1 MNLYHSP
8 GACSLAD
15 HIALVETNLDYRLI
29 AVDRQKRTDDGRDF
43 RAINPKG
50 YVPTLELD
58 DGTVLTENVAILVW
72 IAENGGALL
81 PETGLTR
88 WRALE
93 ASIFMATEIHGG
105 MRPFFRADAAQSEQ
119 ARPKLVAHFALL
131 AEQLGDAPF
140 LLGDQMTI
148 ADPYLFW
155 ALKWAATFGI
165 DLPER
170 LHAYYARLKKRPS
183 VAQALSEEGI
193 E

>member
-1 MNLYHSP
+1 MILYYLP

-15 HIALVETNLDYRLI
+15 HIALIEAGLPYRLV
-29 AVDRQKRTDDGRDF
+29 AVDRQKQTDDGRSF

-50 YVPTLELD
+50 YVPALELD
-58 DGTVLTENVAILVW
+58 NGTVLTENVAILAW
-72 IAENGGALL
+72 IADQSRALL

-93 ASIFMATEIHGG
+93 ALGFMATEIHGG
-105 MRPFFRADAAQSEQ
+105 MRPFFRKDTVEAEK
-119 ARPKLVAHFALL
+119 ARPKLVSHFALL
-131 AEQLGDAPF
+131 GNQLGDGLF

-155 ALKWAATFGI
+155 TLKWAATFGV

-170 LHAYYARLKKRPS
+170 LHAYYARLKAWPS

-193 E
+193 A